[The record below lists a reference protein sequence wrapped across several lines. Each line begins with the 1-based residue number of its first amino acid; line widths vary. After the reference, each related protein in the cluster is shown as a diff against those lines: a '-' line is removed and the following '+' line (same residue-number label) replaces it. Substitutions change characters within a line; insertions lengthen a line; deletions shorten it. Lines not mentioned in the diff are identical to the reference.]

1 MSDTVLPTIKG
12 AATTAPLP
20 ATGAIVSAVHVGKQ
34 FHTPSGPIE
43 AVRDV
48 TLNFPTG
55 SFTVIVGP
63 SGCGKSTLLRMI
75 AGLEAPTSGR
85 LEFGA
90 GRHNGDRPTNALVFQ
105 GRSLFPWLTLR
116 QNVAYGLRLK
126 GRSRSERNARADEL
140 LEMVGLRKF
149 SRAYPH
155 QVSEGMR
162 QRVAIARSLA
172 VDPDILLM
180 DEPFGALD
188 EQTRMILQEELMR
201 IWETTGKSFIFVTH
215 SIEEALMLAD
225 TIVVMSAQPGSV
237 RTTFNVPFER
247 PRSLAAVRSDP
258 RFADLFSRTWDILRA
273 EVTAAR
279 AQQGEE
285 VAP

>member
-1 MSDTVLPTIKG
+1 MSDSALPSV
-12 AATTAPLP
+12 TTATIP
-20 ATGAIVSAVHVGKQ
+20 AAHRTTEAIVSAVHVRKRFQ
-34 FHTPSGPIE
+34 TPRGPVD
-43 AVRDV
+43 AVDDV
-48 TLNFPTG
+48 TLSFPAG

-75 AGLEAPTSGR
+75 AGLEAPTGGR
-85 LEFGA
+85 IDFN
-90 GRHNGDRPTNALVFQ
+90 GRVNGSRPSNALVFQ

-126 GRSRSERNARADEL
+126 GRSRAERNQRADAL
-140 LEMVGLRKF
+140 LELVGLRKF
-149 SRAYPH
+149 ARAYPH

-162 QRVAIARSLA
+162 QRVAIARALA

-188 EQTRMILQEELMR
+188 EQTRMILQEELLR
-201 IWETTGKSFIFVTH
+201 IWETTGKTVIFVTH
-215 SIEEALMLAD
+215 SLDEALMLAD
-225 TIVVMSAQPGSV
+225 TIVVMSAQPGTV
-237 RTTFNVPFER
+237 RTVFNVPFAR
-247 PRSLAAVRSDP
+247 PRSLAAVRSDA
-258 RFADLFSRTWDILRA
+258 RFAELFTRTWDILRT
-273 EVTAAR
+273 EVNTAR